1 MIFADTGGWFAITI
15 PTDPYYVAATQWF
28 ALNRQSLV
36 TTDYVVDETLTLIRA
51 RGQNNRA
58 NVMGRQF
65 FSGNLATIYY
75 LTEDDIRQAWQVFTQ
90 YADKEWSFTDCTSK
104 VVMEKFG
111 MIQAL
116 AFDYHFRQFGTVT
129 VVPLS
134 EGSSAA
140 PEHQRQ
146 QPV

>member
-1 MIFADTGGWFAITI
+1 MILTDTGGWFAITI
-15 PTDPYYVAATQWF
+15 PTDPNHVAATQWF
-28 ALNRQSLV
+28 AQNRQSLL
-36 TTDYVVDETLTLIRA
+36 TTDYIVDETLTLIRA

-58 NVMGRQF
+58 YVMGRQF

-111 MIQAL
+111 ITQAF
-116 AFDYHFRQFGTVT
+116 AFDHHFRQFGTVT
-129 VVPLS
+129 FVP
-134 EGSSAA
+134 
-140 PEHQRQ
+140 
-146 QPV
+146 